1 MPYKCITRVVTM
13 IIRIFFAIT
22 GFLIALVVVVTFN
35 CPAAAATS
43 VEVPR
48 ISIEQAKQML
58 GSPDVIFIDVRT
70 RISWWRSAAKITHA
84 VREEPG
90 AVKQW
95 APKYARDK
103 TLIIYCT

>member
-1 MPYKCITRVVTM
+1 M
-13 IIRIFFAIT
+13 IIRNFFAII
-22 GFLIALVVVVTFN
+22 GFLTALLIVIAFN
-35 CPAAAATS
+35 CPAAAAAS
-43 VEVPR
+43 IEVPR
-48 ISIEQAKQML
+48 LSIEQAKQMF

-70 RISWWRSAAKITHA
+70 PKSWWRSATKITHA

-103 TLIIYCT
+103 TLIFYCT